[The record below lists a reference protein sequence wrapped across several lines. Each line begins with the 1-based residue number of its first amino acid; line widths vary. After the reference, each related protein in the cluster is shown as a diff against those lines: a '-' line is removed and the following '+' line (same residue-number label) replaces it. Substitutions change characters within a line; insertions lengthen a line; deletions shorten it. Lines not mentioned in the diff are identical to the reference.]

1 MLLVLNGTAAAAAAS
16 HAQAAAN
23 GQGSS
28 TKRRLL
34 QEALLPELVSDKEP
48 FSNKSSALT
57 CLGWNSTQCLTNS
70 INKPAFALL
79 GDSITHLGFKT
90 DGWATLLEAA
100 YGGAVNAV
108 NYGIP
113 GADSSQG
120 NALLDKLLEQFG
132 AQLQQVKL
140 VTICFGANDAVKPHI
155 TNKHLPVPKFKANLQ
170 RLVSRLQERGI
181 SRIVLATPPP
191 VGQRNDRHNTITAN
205 YATAVTE
212 LAKELK
218 LESVD
223 VYSAIM
229 AVDQWQVSKGVR
241 HSPH

>member
-1 MLLVLNGTAAAAAAS
+1 MLLLVLNGTAAAAAS
-16 HAQAAAN
+16 HSQAAAD

-34 QEALLPELVSDKEP
+34 QEALLPELVS
-48 FSNKSSALT
+48 NKQSLINNSAALT
-57 CLGWNSTQCLTNS
+57 CLGWNSTQCLTSS
-70 INKPAFALL
+70 IDKPAFALV
-79 GDSITHLGFKT
+79 GDSITHLGFKS

-113 GADSSQG
+113 GANSSQG
-120 NALLDKLLEQFG
+120 DVLLDKLLQQFG

-155 TNKHLPVPKFKANLQ
+155 TNKHLPVPEFKANL
-170 RLVSRLQERGI
+170 RHLVSRLQEKGI
-181 SRIVLATPPP
+181 KRIVLVTPPP
-191 VGQRNDRHNTITAN
+191 VGQRNDRDNTITAN
-205 YATAVTE
+205 YTAAVTE
-212 LAKELK
+212 LAKEMK

-229 AVDQWQVSKGVR
+229 AVDQWQVSK
-241 HSPH
+241 

>member
-1 MLLVLNGTAAAAAAS
+1 VLNGTAAAAAS
-16 HAQAAAN
+16 HAQTAN
-23 GQGSS
+23 GHGSS

-34 QEALLPELVSDKEP
+34 QEALLPEIASDNQP
-48 FSNKSSALT
+48 LSNKSSALT
-57 CLGWNSTQCLTNS
+57 CLGWNSTQCPTNS
-70 INKPAFALL
+70 IDKPAFALL

-90 DGWATLLEAA
+90 DGWARLLEAA
-100 YGGAVNAV
+100 YGGAVKAV

-113 GADSSQG
+113 GANSSQG
-120 NALLDKLLEQFG
+120 DVLLDKLLEQFG

-140 VTICFGANDAVKPHI
+140 VTVCFGANDAVKSHI
-155 TNKHLPVPKFKANLQ
+155 TSKHLPVPKFKANLQ
-170 RLVSRLQERGI
+170 RLVSRLQEKGI